1 MVAEVWVLA
10 CPGQV
15 LRGVVQG
22 VGKAIYPPAGYSV
35 DALPEVAP
43 ALDWVRLAQ
52 RFPVRIVLEHPPNC
66 TLHSGSTATVR
77 IMTREHVDA
86 PKRGGVLIDGG
97 APSPH

>member
-1 MVAEVWVLA
+1 VGVLA
-10 CPGQV
+10 CPGQR

-22 VGKAIYPPAGYSV
+22 VGKAIYPHAGYSV

-52 RFPVRIVLEHPPNC
+52 RFPVRIMLDHPPTC

-77 IMTREHVDA
+77 IMT
-86 PKRGGVLIDGG
+86 GGQIEGPIIDGVRLQG
-97 APSPH
+97 VPQAAE